1 LTNRNRASLNALAL
15 AALLILLFSPSSLY
29 DVGFQLSFAS
39 LLSIL
44 LIQPLFESPR
54 IVTYLFDR
62 PILRWLWGLCTV
74 SISAQVGVAPL
85 IAYYFGRFSTYF
97 ILTNLLVI
105 PAVTAIL
112 YLALISLLLPV
123 AGLLL
128 LKIVGWLNGSLSFIA
143 TSLPFASI
151 EGLHPSAL
159 QTVLVYVFLFSI
171 YLMITTYDKRF

>member
-1 LTNRNRASLNALAL
+1 
-15 AALLILLFSPSSLY
+15 
-29 DVGFQLSFAS
+29 
-39 LLSIL
+39 
-44 LIQPLFESPR
+44 
-54 IVTYLFDR
+54 
-62 PILRWLWGLCTV
+62 
-74 SISAQVGVAPL
+74 
-85 IAYYFGRFSTYF
+85 
-97 ILTNLLVI
+97 
-105 PAVTAIL
+105 
-112 YLALISLLLPV
+112 V